1 MAARIRICRQGWYY
15 LAVVLLIFAGALFRQ
30 VNLLLIL
37 SGIIMSPLV
46 LGWLLAWRTI
56 NRLTVR
62 RLLPGQA
69 TAGETLTVAYVVSN
83 PRKRLGAWA
92 LVCEDSAV
100 RENEANAA
108 AEPLRVLFPHIGAG
122 AQRRGV
128 VRGVLARRG
137 IYRFGPL
144 RITTKFPFG
153 LFAAQ
158 RVFAEPQSILVL
170 PRLGRLNPAWTAR
183 RRAALA
189 GSHQRAVRRGSD
201 GDFFGLREWNRG
213 DGLRRVAWRA
223 AAKRGC
229 PVVRDLE
236 QSHSRDAALL
246 LDLSQPG
253 GPQAESAALVERAVS
268 FAATVA
274 ADLCRRGGGTLWLLT
289 TDARFP
295 PLAGAT
301 SGLLLKDAME
311 RLALVEPSP
320 GDRSVALIEQAA
332 ACVDADCEIILI
344 TTRPWTPD
352 AGGASWTARAGV
364 TNRLLAIDV
373 SSEGLPQYFD
383 YEDDPA

>member
-15 LAVVLLIFAGALFRQ
+15 LAVVLLIFAGAVFRQ

-56 NRLTVR
+56 ARLGVR
-62 RLLPGQA
+62 RLLPSQA
-69 TAGETLTVAYVVSN
+69 MAGETLTVAYVVSN

-100 RENEANAA
+100 RESEPSA
-108 AEPLRVLFPHIGAG
+108 AEPLRVLFPHVGAG
-122 AQRRGV
+122 GQRKGV
-128 VRGVLARRG
+128 VRGALARRG
-137 IYRFGPL
+137 LYRFGPL
-144 RITTKFPFG
+144 QITTKFPFG

-158 RVFAEPQSILVL
+158 RVFPEPQSILVL

-183 RRAALA
+183 RRTALA

-223 AAKRGC
+223 AAKRGS

-253 GPQAESAALVERAVS
+253 GPRPEAAALVERAVS

-295 PLAGAT
+295 PLAGAA
-301 SGLLLKDAME
+301 SGILLKDAME

-320 GDRSVALIEQAA
+320 GDRSAAMIEQAA
-332 ACVDADCEIILI
+332 ASVGADCELILI
-344 TTRPWTPD
+344 TTRTWTPET
-352 AGGASWTARAGV
+352 AASVSAARAGL
-364 TNRLLAIDV
+364 TKRLLAIDV
-373 SSEGLPQYFD
+373 SSEELSQYFS
-383 YEDDPA
+383 YEDDPT

>member
-15 LAVVLLIFAGALFRQ
+15 LAVVLLIFAGAVFRQ

-37 SGIIMSPLV
+37 SGIIMSPLL

-56 NRLTVR
+56 ARLEVR

-100 RENEANAA
+100 REAEPSA
-108 AEPLRVLFPHIGAG
+108 AEPLRVLFPHVGAG
-122 AQRRGV
+122 GQRKGV
-128 VRGVLARRG
+128 VRGALARRG
-137 IYRFGPL
+137 LYRFGPL

-158 RVFAEPQSILVL
+158 RVFPEPQSILVL

-183 RRAALA
+183 RRTALA

-223 AAKRGC
+223 AAKRGT

-253 GPQAESAALVERAVS
+253 GPRPETAALVERAVS

-301 SGLLLKDAME
+301 SGILLKDAME
-311 RLALVEPSP
+311 RLALVEPCP
-320 GDRSVALIEQAA
+320 GDRAAAMIEQAA
-332 ACVDADCEIILI
+332 ASVGADCELILI
-344 TTRPWTPD
+344 TTRTWTPE
-352 AGGASWTARAGV
+352 AAATVSAARAGL
-364 TNRLLAIDV
+364 TKRLLAIDV
-373 SSEGLPQYFD
+373 SSEELSQYFS
-383 YEDDPA
+383 YEDDPT